1 MLSKQFFSLFIHHAS
16 IAVTQIMRRFLF
28 DFVAFMWS
36 AFDMYYDCVRECVFS
51 LAIRLLRELTL
62 QKWIKFMQTIMNS
75 HINYTHTRIQTTE
88 KRLANWSNVTAY
100 AQIYTLFAFHLCS
113 SRNALISIQLQLQL
127 QIRYLHMHLN
137 VTGNRKIWLPL
148 KTMWNLILR
157 SRLRPSRKSN
167 IDIPLENDL
176 CHYINTSFYDLHLPH
191 SSISNEWLH

>member
-1 MLSKQFFSLFIHHAS
+1 MI
-16 IAVTQIMRRFLF
+16 V
-28 DFVAFMWS
+28 
-36 AFDMYYDCVRECVFS
+36 CVCVFFS
-51 LAIRLLRELTL
+51 LAIYLLRELTL